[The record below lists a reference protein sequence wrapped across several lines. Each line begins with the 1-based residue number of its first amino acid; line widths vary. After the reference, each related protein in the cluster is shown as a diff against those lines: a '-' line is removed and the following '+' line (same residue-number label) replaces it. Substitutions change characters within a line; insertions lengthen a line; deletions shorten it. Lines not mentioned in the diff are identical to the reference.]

1 MKSTNRTKFYNF
13 ALRRPFNL
21 QRFADEGDA
30 GSDGT
35 LDNGDPNDGT
45 PEDGQA
51 DPAEDSKTPKYT
63 EEDMQRALRRKA
75 AEVNKKRD
83 KEEKEKSEAERL
95 RTMSDEEKRAHEF
108 KEMQKEL
115 AALKNERA
123 LGEMAKTARGL
134 LADRHIN
141 VSDDL
146 IKNLISTDAEATK
159 NAVDSFAAAFEKAVQ
174 ESVAERLKGKAPTAG
189 STNKK
194 ITKEEILAV
203 KDRRERQRLINEN
216 MDLFK
221 TQQ

>member
-1 MKSTNRTKFYNF
+1 MTKTNRIKFYNF
-13 ALRRPFNL
+13 ALRRPFDL
-21 QRFADEGDA
+21 QRFADESGDE
-30 GSDGT
+30 
-35 LDNGDPNDGT
+35 GDSNTGNDST
-45 PEDGQA
+45 NDDLEEGQT
-51 DPAEDSKTPKYT
+51 DPQDDSKVPKYT
-63 EEDMQRALRRKA
+63 EEDLQRALRRKA
-75 AEVNKKRD
+75 AEINKKRD
-83 KEEKEKSEAERL
+83 KEEKEKSEAARL
-95 RTMSDEEKRAHEF
+95 QNMSDEEKRAHEF

-174 ESVAERLKGKAPTAG
+174 EAVAERLKGKAPTAG

>member
-1 MKSTNRTKFYNF
+1 MKSTNRIKFYNF
-13 ALRRPFNL
+13 ALRRPFDL
-21 QRFADEGDA
+21 QRFADEDGD
-30 GSDGT
+30 G
-35 LDNGDPNDGT
+35 GDPNTGNDSVDDN
-45 PEDGQA
+45 PEEGQNEPQ
-51 DPAEDSKTPKYT
+51 DDSKIPKYT

-83 KEEKEKSEAERL
+83 KEEKDKSEAERL

-146 IKNLISTDAEATK
+146 IKNLISTDAETTK

-174 ESVAERLKGKAPTAG
+174 EAVAERLKGKAPTAG

>member
-35 LDNGDPNDGT
+35 LDNGGPNDGA

-108 KEMQKEL
+108 KEL

-146 IKNLISTDAEATK
+146 IKNIISTDAEATK

-174 ESVAERLKGKAPTAG
+174 DAVAERLKGKAPTAG

>member
-1 MKSTNRTKFYNF
+1 MKSTNRIKFYNF
-13 ALRRPFNL
+13 ALRRPFDL

-35 LDNGDPNDGT
+35 LDNGDPNDGA

-63 EEDMQRALRRKA
+63 EEDMQRALRRIA

-115 AALKNERA
+115 STLKNERA

-174 ESVAERLKGKAPTAG
+174 DAVAERLKGKAPTAG

>member
-1 MKSTNRTKFYNF
+1 MTKTNRIKFYNF
-13 ALRRPFNL
+13 ALRRPFDL
-21 QRFADEGDA
+21 QRFADDGGD
-30 GSDGT
+30 G
-35 LDNGDPNDGT
+35 GDPNTGN
-45 PEDGQA
+45 
-51 DPAEDSKTPKYT
+51 DPADDNPEEGQNDPQDDSKAPKYT

-159 NAVDSFAAAFEKAVQ
+159 SAVDSFAAAFEKAVQ
-174 ESVAERLKGKAPTAG
+174 DAVAERLKGKAPTAG

-216 MDLFK
+216 MDLFN
-221 TQQ
+221 TQK

>member
-1 MKSTNRTKFYNF
+1 MKSTNRIKFYNF
-13 ALRRPFNL
+13 ALRRPFDL
-21 QRFADEGDA
+21 QRFADEGDGGA
-30 GSDGT
+30 
-35 LDNGDPNDGT
+35 DGT
-45 PEDGQA
+45 PNEDNPNEG
-51 DPAEDSKTPKYT
+51 DPEDDQTNQQDDSKTPKYT

-83 KEEKEKSEAERL
+83 KEEKDKSEAERL
-95 RTMSDEEKRAHEF
+95 KNMSDEEKRAHEF

-174 ESVAERLKGKAPTAG
+174 DAVAERLKGKAPTAG

-221 TQQ
+221 TKQ

>member
-1 MKSTNRTKFYNF
+1 MKSTNRIKFYNF
-13 ALRRPFNL
+13 ALRRPFDL
-21 QRFADEGDA
+21 QRFANEGDGGA
-30 GSDGT
+30 
-35 LDNGDPNDGT
+35 DGT
-45 PEDGQA
+45 PNEDNPNEG
-51 DPAEDSKTPKYT
+51 DPEDDQTNQQDDSKTPKYT

-174 ESVAERLKGKAPTAG
+174 DAVAERLKGKAPTAG

-194 ITKEEILAV
+194 ITKDEILAV